1 MSNDKKKI
9 LYLCADTGITYWGTK
24 GGSIHMREIVNTLHD
39 QGYEI
44 SVVANADRAESSGV
58 SPIGISNLPQLGE
71 DRFISMIREL
81 AGNDRIS
88 TEMMEFYRNQLLEEF
103 LTQLDTEK
111 AFDYVYERYSLF
123 NISGLRFAQK
133 RGLPFVLEVNAPLID
148 EASRYRSLALI
159 ELAKTIEEYLFGN
172 ADHII
177 TVSAE
182 LKKYVS
188 KIAAQARVTVVPNGV
203 RVEHFQDTGVSDHDD
218 GSADLDGS
226 DFVIGFVGSLKPWHG
241 VEILI
246 DSFAEFVSNY
256 KKSRLLIIGG
266 EKRLISRLEKQ
277 HRKQGSDGKVI
288 FTGAIPYEKIP
299 SMLQKTDVLVAPYPG
314 LPDFYFSALKIF
326 EYMAAGKPIIASDIG
341 QISRILTNE
350 ETAIL
355 VPPGDGKALHDAIV
369 RLKRDPQ
376 LRSKLGENALSEV
389 RQKHTW
395 GQRVEIISR
404 ILEGLENQPEIGAK
418 AGHADSL

>member
-1 MSNDKKKI
+1 
-9 LYLCADTGITYWGTK
+9 
-24 GGSIHMREIVNTLHD
+24 
-39 QGYEI
+39 
-44 SVVANADRAESSGV
+44 VANADRAESSIV
-58 SPIGISNLPQLGE
+58 SPIEIRDLPQLRD

-81 AGNDRIS
+81 ADNHRVS
-88 TEMMEFYRNQLLEEF
+88 TEMMEFYRNKQLEEF
-103 LTQLDTEK
+103 LAELDTER

-123 NISGLRFAQK
+123 NIAGLRFAQR

-159 ELAKTIEEYLFGN
+159 DLANVIEEYLFGN

-177 TVSAE
+177 TVSTE
-182 LKKYVS
+182 LKEYVS
-188 KIAAQARVTVVPNGV
+188 KIAPQARVTVVPNGV

-218 GSADLDGS
+218 GSADLDSS
-226 DFVIGFVGSLKPWHG
+226 DFIIGFVGSLKPWHG

-266 EKRLISRLEKQ
+266 EKRLIRRLEKQ
-277 HRKQGSDGKVI
+277 YHKQGLDGKVV
-288 FTGAIPYEKIP
+288 FTGAVPYEKIP
-299 SMLQKTDVLVAPYPG
+299 SLLQKTDVLVAPYPE
-314 LPDFYFSALKIF
+314 LPGFYFSALKIF

-341 QISRILTNE
+341 QITSILKNQ

-355 VPPGDGKALHDAIV
+355 VPPGDGKELHDALAW
-369 RLKRDPQ
+369 LKKDQ
-376 LRSKLGENALSEV
+376 GLRSKLGENALSEA

-395 GQRVEIISR
+395 GHRVEMITG
-404 ILEGLENQPEIGAK
+404 ILESLESQRGIGAK
-418 AGHADSL
+418 T